1 MTTAETLLRAAIA
14 LVQEAVFIIDVERM
28 DYIEF
33 NDALCVMSGCSR
45 EALGRL
51 GPLGVWASTGGSGQA
66 LRQHYQQLIK
76 QTPVPVRHLMAL
88 HRPDGSFVEVWMKR
102 QALQIDRRWVIVA
115 CAEAVN
121 DAERSWPPQT
131 LESLIAQMNASPD
144 AASLID
150 YQAMRYI
157 DVNPGACEV
166 LGYSRAELLEGDLPL
181 SGDRTLE
188 DLRELYSDVV
198 MHSPQACTEA
208 TSYFR
213 SDGVEVPGTVSRRA
227 VLVDGAWVICV
238 NVSDYPRNP

>member
-1 MTTAETLLRAAIA
+1 MTTTETLLRAAIA
-14 LVQEAVFIIDVERM
+14 LLEEAVFIIDVERM

-33 NDALCVMSGCSR
+33 NEALCVMSGRSR
-45 EALGRL
+45 EELGRL
-51 GPLGVWASTGGSGQA
+51 GPLGVWASTGGSEQA

-76 QTPVPVRHLMAL
+76 QTPAPIRHLMAL

-115 CAEAVN
+115 CAQAVS
-121 DAERSWPPQT
+121 EPEMSRPPQT
-131 LESLIAQMNASPD
+131 LESLVSQMNASPD

-157 DVNPGACEV
+157 DVNAGACEI

-181 SGDRTLE
+181 SGDRTIE

-198 MHSPQACTEA
+198 MHSPQELTEF

-213 SDGVEVPGTVSRRA
+213 SDGTEVPGKVSRRA
-227 VLVDGAWVICV
+227 VLVDGAWVIYVCV
-238 NVSDYPRNP
+238 SGYPRNP